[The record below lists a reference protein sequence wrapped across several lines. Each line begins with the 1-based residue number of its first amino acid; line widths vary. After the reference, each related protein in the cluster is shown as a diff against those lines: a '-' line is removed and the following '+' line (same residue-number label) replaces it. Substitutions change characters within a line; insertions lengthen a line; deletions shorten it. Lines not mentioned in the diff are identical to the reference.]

1 MSGASQLPTLNAAL
15 VAVMA
20 VVALGCG
27 GAPPPPPANVEPV
40 AGPARAAPTALERRR
55 DAACDRLGPRLTAC
69 AVEDARADFAAG
81 KIDRAQLTADTAPD
95 VQRRLTAKLGG
106 YLVAV
111 DGVRRADDIGR
122 RHIGQCPPVLMLEVG
137 VVQGLLAPRRAAL
150 PHAHEPH
157 GVGAGAHELSKRRL
171 GQLPEGERAAQAPL
185 PAVQPYPGV
194 DLIE

>member
-95 VQRRLTAKLGG
+95 VQRRLTAKFLASCTGAR
-106 YLVAV
+106 YSSRQVRVLEVCDREETACAPLLACLTHLD
-111 DGVRRADDIGR
+111 DGVPG
-122 RHIGQCPPVLMLEVG
+122 
-137 VVQGLLAPRRAAL
+137 AA
-150 PHAHEPH
+150 H
-157 GVGAGAHELSKRRL
+157 
-171 GQLPEGERAAQAPL
+171 
-185 PAVQPYPGV
+185 
-194 DLIE
+194 